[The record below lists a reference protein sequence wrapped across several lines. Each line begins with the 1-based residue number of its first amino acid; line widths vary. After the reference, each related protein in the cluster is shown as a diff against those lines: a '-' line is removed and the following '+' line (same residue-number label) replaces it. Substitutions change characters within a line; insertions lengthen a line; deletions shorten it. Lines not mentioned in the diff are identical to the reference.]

1 MEATSS
7 RIRAA
12 PLLRSSGMLTM
23 QADQP
28 LLSPGGALII
38 GKRAWQVGLSGVICF
53 AVLNRLA
60 DTGPPRLFALHV
72 ACMAPM
78 LPLGAAALSTVRQRL
93 VPPAGA
99 KKLKGEQRRKRG
111 EWLVIRHFLTS
122 ASALYLSGAGMAS
135 IWLHKRAIGKAHLTS
150 VHSWLGVSTWAL
162 WLAAY
167 LAAQPHV
174 WRDQLRA
181 RKFSLL
187 TNKRWLWAS
196 SSHRRL
202 GTIAYALSLAAYCS
216 GMLGWRALERRVA
229 ATCCVGVVVIGA
241 RTLGKHGAKEARR
254 GLRDIFCAVSRVCH
268 V

>member
-1 MEATSS
+1 M
-7 RIRAA
+7 
-12 PLLRSSGMLTM
+12 LLRNAPIEM
-23 QADQP
+23 QDSQP
-28 LLSPGGALII
+28 RLSPAGALII
-38 GKRAWQVGLSGVICF
+38 GKRAWQVGLSGVVCF
-53 AVLNRLA
+53 AILNRLVEA
-60 DTGPPRLFALHV
+60 GPPRLFALHV

-78 LPLGAAALSTVRQRL
+78 LPLGAATISTVRQRL
-93 VPPAGA
+93 VQPAGA
-99 KKLKGEQRRKRG
+99 KLKGLERKMRG

-122 ASALYLSGAGMAS
+122 AAALYLSGAGMAS
-135 IWLHKRAIGKAHLTS
+135 IWLHKQTIGKAHLTS

-196 SSHRRL
+196 SSHRRF

-216 GMLGWRALERRVA
+216 GMLSWRALERRVA
-229 ATCCVGVVVIGA
+229 AACCVGVVAIGA
-241 RTLGKHGAKEARR
+241 RTLGKHGAKEAHR
-254 GLRDIFCAVSRVCH
+254 GLRDIFCAVSRVCR